1 MGTISHAI
9 RRILGTSGYRKV
21 QETYDMRWTNRYS
34 FAFASVNEAVVHTL
48 AIHEKGGVVVF
59 STDVNALVTDTNAV
73 LRAVKRF
80 WISLQNRLQRYG
92 RIDRALASV
101 SAGEG
106 ESKPSGITVG
116 NLFKGRYKSPSGQ
129 VYDEKSLAVEV
140 LFINGRQLIELA
152 TSLAR
157 EFRQETVLAK
167 DNATNEIYLVDGN

>member
-1 MGTISHAI
+1 MSTISQTI
-9 RRILGTSGYRKV
+9 RRLLGIRGYRKV
-21 QETYDMRWTNRYS
+21 QETYDMRWTNRYN

-59 STDVNALVTDTNAV
+59 STDVNALLKGGILNA
-73 LRAVKRF
+73 AKRF
-80 WISLQNRLQRYG
+80 CLSLYNRLRQQAK
-92 RIDRALASV
+92 IDRALASV
-101 SAGEG
+101 SAGDG
-106 ESKPSGITVG
+106 EDTPSGITIG
-116 NLFKGRYKSPSGQ
+116 NLFKGRYKSPEGQ
-129 VYDEKSLAVEV
+129 IYNEKSLAVEV

>member
-1 MGTISHAI
+1 MSTLSHYI

-34 FAFASVNEAVVHTL
+34 FAFVTSVNEAILKTL
-48 AIHEKGGVVVF
+48 SNKEKGGIIIF
-59 STDVNALVTDTNAV
+59 SVDVNALLKGGILNA
-73 LRAVKRF
+73 AKRF
-80 WISLQNRLQRYG
+80 CLSLYNRLRQQAK
-92 RIDRALASV
+92 IDRALASV
-101 SAGEG
+101 SAGDG
-106 ESKPSGITVG
+106 EDKPSGITIG
-116 NLFKGRYKSPSGQ
+116 NLFKGRYKSPEGQ
-129 VYDEKSLAVEV
+129 IYNEKSLAVEV